1 MRTARAGSEAVLDR
15 FQTEWCP
22 ASAPVRQRRTELG
35 VDYVIRQ
42 VPAER
47 ECRDDL
53 RAATGCDV
61 VPTLRTESGGVIS
74 GEARILAF
82 LGEHYVEPDEASAQ
96 RERAA
101 RARRR
106 YLEKECACLEP
117 PTR

>member
-1 MRTARAGSEAVLDR
+1 
-15 FQTEWCP
+15 
-22 ASAPVRQRRTELG
+22 
-35 VDYVIRQ
+35 

-61 VPTLRTESGGVIS
+61 VPTLLAESGAAIS
-74 GEARILAF
+74 GEERILAF
-82 LGEHYVEPDEASAQ
+82 LGEHYVEPVDASAQ

-106 YLEKECACLEP
+106 YLEKECACLERA
-117 PTR
+117 TR

>member
-1 MRTARAGSEAVLDR
+1 VLEL

-22 ASAPVRQRRTELG
+22 ASAHVRQRLTELG
-35 VDYVIRQ
+35 IDYVIRQ

-53 RAATGCDV
+53 RAATGCDA
-61 VPTLRTESGGVIS
+61 VPTLRTDNGAIVA
-74 GEARILAF
+74 GEDAILAY
-82 LGEHYVEPDEASAQ
+82 LGEHYVEPVDALTQ

-106 YLEKECACLEP
+106 QLEKECACLER

>member
-1 MRTARAGSEAVLDR
+1 VLEL

-22 ASAPVRQRRTELG
+22 SSAHVRQRLTELG
-35 VDYVIRQ
+35 IDYVIRQ

-61 VPTLRTESGGVIS
+61 VPTLRADSGAVIS
-74 GEARILAF
+74 GEEAILAY
-82 LGEHYVEPDEASAQ
+82 LGEHYVEPVEAAAQ

-101 RARRR
+101 RVRRR
-106 YLEKECACLEP
+106 YLEKECTCLER
-117 PTR
+117 PTH